1 MFVVESTNIFPLRTR
16 FDIFSCFGWDW
27 KLCFD
32 VCKMSVT
39 STVIAKLCYKTSSK
53 KFAIQYF
60 LWLIAGWILT
70 GSYNFFKSFSPFSNL
85 CVKATSIVLENL
97 FEKEC
102 FFAARLPDFWHW
114 AMSRTWH
121 FQQSPTI
128 FNILHGFPFFLFL
141 KFGFFFFNTVRIQTT
156 YSYNIWLKAKLGH
169 TQFLGLGL
177 KSCS

>member
-39 STVIAKLCYKTSSK
+39 STAIAKLCYKTSSK

-70 GSYNFFKSFSPFSNL
+70 GSYNFFKSF
-85 CVKATSIVLENL
+85 
-97 FEKEC
+97 
-102 FFAARLPDFWHW
+102 D
-114 AMSRTWH
+114 
-121 FQQSPTI
+121 TI
-128 FNILHGFPFFLFL
+128 FKSVCKGNINCFGKPFWERVFFCCTTTWFL
-141 KFGFFFFNTVRIQTT
+141 T
-156 YSYNIWLKAKLGH
+156 LGH
-169 TQFLGLGL
+169 VKNLTFSTVSDNFQYFAWFPVFSFPKVWLFSFLTQWGSRQLILTI
-177 KSCS
+177 SY

>member
-70 GSYNFFKSFSPFSNL
+70 GWYNFFKSFDTIFKSVCKGNINCFGKPFWER
-85 CVKATSIVLENL
+85 I
-97 FEKEC
+97 
-102 FFAARLPDFWHW
+102 FFSARLPDFWHW

-156 YSYNIWLKAKLGH
+156 YSYNILLKAKLGH
-169 TQFLGLGL
+169 TLFLGLGL

>member
-97 FEKEC
+97 FEKE
-102 FFAARLPDFWHW
+102 FFFCTT
-114 AMSRTWH
+114 TWFLTLGH
-121 FQQSPTI
+121 VKNLTFSTVSDNFQY
-128 FNILHGFPFFLFL
+128 FAWFPVFSFPKVWLFLF
-141 KFGFFFFNTVRIQTT
+141 
-156 YSYNIWLKAKLGH
+156 
-169 TQFLGLGL
+169 
-177 KSCS
+177 

>member
-39 STVIAKLCYKTSSK
+39 STAIAKLCYKTSSK

-70 GSYNFFKSFSPFSNL
+70 GSYNFFKSF
-85 CVKATSIVLENL
+85 
-97 FEKEC
+97 
-102 FFAARLPDFWHW
+102 H
-114 AMSRTWH
+114 
-121 FQQSPTI
+121 TI
-128 FNILHGFPFFLFL
+128 FKSVCKGNINCFGKPFWERIFFLHDYLISDIGPCQELDIFNSL
-141 KFGFFFFNTVRIQTT
+141 RQFSIFCMVSRFFF
-156 YSYNIWLKAKLGH
+156 S
-169 TQFLGLGL
+169 
-177 KSCS
+177 